1 MCAGAESERC
11 RLARA
16 GESSYALSVAKAPSN
31 KSSASKSDG
40 AKPGKSAGKG
50 ASRAKGVGLIEEAP
64 TKKRAELPPVVVGS
78 MRDVVGQDRAI
89 DVLQK
94 SLASGRMHHAWIFHG
109 PAGVGKFTAAVAFAA
124 TLLDPTS
131 RAGTDAFI
139 EPDAKSHVSRLLKSG
154 THPDL
159 HVIVKE
165 LARFHPLP
173 RIRIQKLVQFPKEV
187 IDYFLIAPSLLAAAV
202 PPGGLASK
210 VFIVDEADRLER
222 NAAAQNT
229 ILKTLEEP
237 PPGTVII
244 LVTSNEERLL
254 PTIRSRSQRVAF
266 NSLDDDAMK
275 KWMRARGVE
284 LPREQATW
292 LLSHAA
298 GSPGVLLEAMRD
310 NLYQWHTEIDPKLT
324 ALERGGAAPDLGPV
338 MTKLVDDWADA
349 FVKRDANA
357 SKEAANHGAMEVLF
371 RMLAERCRAGMREG
385 GPRVSSWLSALE
397 HIRNAERQAGSN
409 VSVGL
414 LLGNLAAQWGAAF
427 EPAAQH

>member
-1 MCAGAESERC
+1 M
-11 RLARA
+11 
-16 GESSYALSVAKAPSN
+16 AKAPSN
-31 KSSASKSDG
+31 KSTVPKSGAPSG
-40 AKPGKSAGKG
+40 AKPGGSAGKG
-50 ASRAKGVGLIEEAP
+50 ASRARGVGLIEDSPA
-64 TKKRAELPPVVVGS
+64 KKRAELPPVVVGA
-78 MRDVVGQDRAI
+78 MRDIVGQDRAI

-131 RAGTDAFI
+131 RAGIDGFI

-165 LARFHPLP
+165 LARFHEEAKV
-173 RIRIQKLVQFPKEV
+173 RSAKLLTIPTKV
-187 IDYFLIAPSLLAAAV
+187 IEQHLIAPSTKAAMIQ
-202 PPGGLASK
+202 PGGLASK
-210 VFIVDEADRLER
+210 VFIIDEAELLDRSPS
-222 NAAAQNT
+222 NAPAQNS

-244 LVTSNEERLL
+244 LVTSNEDRLL

-266 NSLDDDAMK
+266 HSLDDDAMK

-284 LPREQATW
+284 LPRDHGTW

-298 GSPGVLLEAMRD
+298 GSPGALLEAMRD
-310 NLYQWHTEIDPKLT
+310 NLSLWHTELDLKLT

-338 MTKLVDDWADA
+338 MTRLVDDWAVA

-357 SKEAANHGAMEVLF
+357 SKEAANHGAMDVLF
-371 RMLAERCRAGMREG
+371 RMLADRCRAGLREG
-385 GPRVSSWLSALE
+385 GPRVSSWLTALD
-397 HIRNAERQAGSN
+397 HIRSAERQAGSN
-409 VSVGL
+409 VSAGL

-427 EPAAQH
+427 EPAARE

>member
-1 MCAGAESERC
+1 M
-11 RLARA
+11 
-16 GESSYALSVAKAPSN
+16 AKAPSS
-31 KSSASKSDG
+31 KSSASKSDASKPAGKSG
-40 AKPGKSAGKG
+40 AKAT
-50 ASRAKGVGLIEEAP
+50 SRAKGTGLIEEAP
-64 TKKRAELPPVVVGS
+64 AKKRAELPPVVVGS

-89 DVLQK
+89 GVLQK

-109 PAGVGKFTAAVAFAA
+109 PAGVGKFTTAVAFAA

-131 RAGTDAFI
+131 RAGLDAFI
-139 EPDAKSHVSRLLKSG
+139 EPDAKSHVARLLKSG

-165 LARFHPLP
+165 LARYHPNP
-173 RIRIQKLVQFPKEV
+173 RIRAQKLVQIPKEV
-187 IDYFLIAPSLLAAAV
+187 IDHFLISPSLLAAAV

-210 VFIVDEADRLER
+210 VFVVDEADRLER

-244 LVTSNEERLL
+244 LVTSNEDRLL

-266 NSLDDDAMK
+266 APLDDDAMK

-292 LLSHAA
+292 LLAHAA
-298 GSPGVLLEAMRD
+298 GSPGALLEALRD
-310 NLYQWHTEIDPKLT
+310 NLFEWHSALDPKLT
-324 ALERGGAAPDLGPV
+324 ALERGGAAPELGPV
-338 MTKLVDDWADA
+338 MTKLVDEWAEA

-357 SKEAANHGAMEVLF
+357 SKEAANHGAMDVLF
-371 RMLAERCRAGMREG
+371 RMLAERCRTGLREG
-385 GPRVSSWLSALE
+385 GPRVPSWLAALD
-397 HIRNAERQAGSN
+397 HIRNAERHAGSN
-409 VSVGL
+409 VSAGL

-427 EPAAQH
+427 ETVDRG